1 LFRIPQNASHIFL
14 LFLPFLLPVI
24 LLVLQMDW
32 VQFLQ
37 RAYGKSGVEVQPENP
52 VIFLAGEKSLGGV
65 IQFIESADPR
75 VLGQYR
81 LESSLCL
88 AMCSSH

>member
-1 LFRIPQNASHIFL
+1 
-14 LFLPFLLPVI
+14 
-24 LLVLQMDW
+24 MDW

-37 RAYGKSGVEVQPENP
+37 RVFSKTGVTVQTEHP
-52 VIFLAGEKSLGGV
+52 VIFLGGEKSLGGI

-81 LESSLCL
+81 VESSFCL
-88 AMCSSH
+88 TVRSKTTKTGEP

>member
-1 LFRIPQNASHIFL
+1 
-14 LFLPFLLPVI
+14 
-24 LLVLQMDW
+24 MDW

-37 RAYGKSGVEVQPENP
+37 RAYGKSGVEVKPEHP

-65 IQFIESADPR
+65 IQFIERADPR

-81 LESSLCL
+81 LKFSVCL
-88 AMCSSH
+88 AMCSKVTKIGEP